1 MAKFEAKV
9 TVLKLP
15 GGLRMRRRC
24 RKGRRGK
31 RK

>member
-1 MAKFEAKV
+1 MGNFEAKV

-15 GGLRMRRRC
+15 GVLRMRRRC
-24 RKGRRGK
+24 QKGRRGK